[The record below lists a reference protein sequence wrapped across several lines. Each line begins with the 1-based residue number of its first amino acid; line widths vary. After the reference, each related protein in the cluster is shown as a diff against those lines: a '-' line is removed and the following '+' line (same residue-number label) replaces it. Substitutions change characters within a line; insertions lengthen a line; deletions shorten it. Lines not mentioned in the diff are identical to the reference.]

1 MIPLGYN
8 LRSLVVRKLT
18 AGLTV
23 GGVTLVTFVFAA
35 SLMLAKGVERAL
47 ASAGRDDVAVI
58 VRKGSEAELPSTV
71 TDDAVRVV
79 GSLPGAQRDASGTP
93 ASAAEVV
100 VVVSAPK
107 SGAEGRSNVTIRGVD
122 ERSRA
127 LRPALH
133 LVAGRLPAPGTD
145 EAVVGHR
152 IRGRFQGLDLG
163 GSLELKKNR
172 PLQIVGVIDAGGDAA
187 DSEVWAD
194 RDIVRAAFG
203 REGIVSSVRVGLTSA
218 DAFDAFKHAVESD
231 KRFGLSADRE
241 RDFLERQSEGLGLFV
256 QTLGLIVAVLFSAGA
271 MIGATITMHGAVAH
285 RRREIGTLR
294 ALGFSRRA
302 ILLGFL
308 FEAVTLTATGGLIGV
323 GLSLALS
330 SVEVSM
336 VNYASWSELAFGFFP
351 TPTIVAASLLFAG
364 FIGVTGGFLPAL
376 RASRISPLVALRS

>member
-8 LRSLVVRKLT
+8 LRSITVRKLT

-23 GGVTLVTFVFAA
+23 GGVALVTFVFAG
-35 SLMLAKGVERAL
+35 SLMLAKGVERAI
-47 ASAGRDDVAVI
+47 ASNGRDDVAVI

-71 TDDAVRVV
+71 TEEEARAVAAT
-79 GSLPGAQRDASGTP
+79 PGAQRDASGAP
-93 ASAAEVV
+93 ALAAEIV

-107 SGAEGRSNVTIRGVD
+107 AGAEGRSNVTVRGIED
-122 ERSRA
+122 ASFR

-133 LVAGRLPAPGTD
+133 LVAGRLPTPGTD

-152 IRGRFQGLDLG
+152 IRGRFDGLDLG
-163 GSLELKKNR
+163 GSLELRKNR
-172 PLQIVGVIDAGGDAA
+172 PLRIVGVIDAGGDAA

-194 RDIVRAAFG
+194 RDTVRTAFG
-203 REGIVSSVRVGLTSA
+203 REGVVSSLRVALPSA
-218 DAFDAFKHAVESD
+218 DAFEAFKQSVESD
-231 KRFGLSADRE
+231 KRFGLSVERE
-241 RDFLERQSEGLGLFV
+241 RAFLERQSEGLGLFV
-256 QTLGLIVAVLFSAGA
+256 RTLGLLVALLFSAGA
-271 MIGATITMHGAVAH
+271 AIGAMITMHGAVAH

-302 ILLGFL
+302 ILAGFL
-308 FEAVTLTATGGLIGV
+308 LEAFTLALAGGLVGV

-351 TPTIVAASLLFAG
+351 TPTILLSSLLFAG
-364 FIGVTGGFLPAL
+364 LIGITGGFLPAL
-376 RASRISPLVALRS
+376 RASRISPLMALRS